1 MILPYVDTSALAKWY
16 ISEPGSEAFE
26 AFVAGFPRI
35 VISRLTLVELRCLLA
50 RRRRAG
56 EIAASTAEGAFQLF
70 QSDTAQGYLEICPL
84 VDQHALRAVA
94 LLGELPGHSL
104 RTLDALHLAVAQTI
118 GSPMV
123 ATADRVMARAAEAL
137 GIKAVLFG

>member
-1 MILPYVDTSALAKWY
+1 LILPYVDTSALAKWY

-26 AFVAGFPRI
+26 AFVAGFPRV

-56 EIAASTAEGAFQLF
+56 EIAEPTADGAFQLF
-70 QSDTAQGYLEICPL
+70 QSDIAQGHLEVCPL
-84 VDQHALRAVA
+84 DDRHARGAVA
-94 LLGELPGHSL
+94 LLGQLRGHPL

-118 GSPMV
+118 GSQLV
-123 ATADRVMARAAEAL
+123 ATADRVMAGAAEAL
-137 GIKAVLFG
+137 GIRAVIFG